1 MTKAGRRIATALVLA
16 ALATAAAP
24 ALAQAQPQTIAA
36 PDNLVAE
43 GIPAIPAALAQQV
56 GRYAEF
62 RSAGLQGWH
71 PTRREMLVTTRFAET
86 NQVHRVSQPMGA
98 RTQLTFFPDRIR
110 GAGFEPVAGRYFVF
124 SKDSGGGEWYQLYRQ
139 DAASGEVTLLTDGR
153 SRNQDPVWNRAGT
166 RIAYGSTRRNGKDV
180 DLYTMDPADPAS
192 DRLLTRL
199 EGGGW
204 GPADWSPDGRQI
216 ALLEYLSINEARL
229 WLVDATTGEKRLLT
243 PASAAGP
250 VLYGGARFSHDGK
263 GLYVSTD
270 RDFEFARLAY
280 LDLGTG
286 SHRYLSTHIPWNV
299 DHFDLSRDGRKIA
312 FITNEAG
319 VSRLRLLDTA
329 SRRELKAPRL
339 PVGVIYGASW
349 HANGRDLGF
358 TLATAR
364 SAPDVHSLDTATGR
378 ITRWT
383 ASETGGLDT
392 SAFAQAQPIA
402 WNSFDG
408 RSITGF
414 LYRPPA
420 RFAGRRPVIIDIH
433 GGPEGQSRPRFLGRD
448 NYLLDE
454 LGIAIVFPNVRGSTG
469 YGKSFVK
476 LDNGFLREDSYKDI
490 AALLDW
496 IKAEPGLDADRVLV
510 TGGSYGG
517 HMTLAV
523 AANYSDRICCAID
536 VVGPSNLVT
545 FLEHTES
552 YRRDLRRVEYGDER
566 DPKMREFLLRIAP
579 MTKAAAIAKPLFV
592 IQGRNDPRVPA
603 SEATQMVAA
612 VREGKTPV
620 WFLMANDEG
629 HGFAKRRN
637 RDFQFYATVRF
648 IQEYLLK

>member
-1 MTKAGRRIATALVLA
+1 MMDCGRRITAALVLA
-16 ALATAAAP
+16 ALAAASAP
-24 ALAQAQPQTIAA
+24 ALAQPQPQTIAA
-36 PDNLVAE
+36 PDNLVVE

-62 RSAGLQGWH
+62 RSAGLQSWH
-71 PTRREMLVTTRFAET
+71 PTRREMLITTRFAET
-86 NQVHRVSQPMGA
+86 NQVHRVSQPLGA

-110 GAGFEPVAGRYFVF
+110 GAEFQPVTGRYFVF
-124 SKDSGGGEWYQLYRQ
+124 SKDIGGGEWYQLYRQ
-139 DAASGEVTLLTDGR
+139 DAATGAVTLLTDGK

-180 DLYTMDPADPAS
+180 DLYTMDPAEPAS
-192 DRLLTRL
+192 DRLLTQL

-216 ALLEYLSINEARL
+216 ALFEYLSVNEARL
-229 WLVDATTGEKRLLT
+229 WLVDSATGEKRLLT
-243 PASAAGP
+243 PANGAGP
-250 VLYGGARFSHDGK
+250 VLYGSARFSHDGK
-263 GLYVSTD
+263 GLYVTTD
-270 RDFEFARLAY
+270 RDFEFTRLAY
-280 LDLGTG
+280 LDLRTS

-329 SRRELKAPRL
+329 RQRELPAPQL

-349 HANGRDLGF
+349 HANSRDLGF

-364 SAPDVHSLDTATGR
+364 STADVYSLDSGNGR

-392 SAFAQAQPIA
+392 SAFAQAQPVA

-420 RFAGRRPVIIDIH
+420 RFDGKRPVIIDIH

-454 LGIAIVFPNVRGSTG
+454 LGIAIIFPNVRGSTG

-496 IKAEPGLDADRVLV
+496 IKAQPGLDADRVLV

-545 FLEHTES
+545 FLENTES

-579 MTKAAAIAKPLFV
+579 MTKAASIGKPLLV
-592 IQGRNDPRVPA
+592 IQGKNDPRVPA

-629 HGFAKRRN
+629 HGFAKRKN

-648 IQEYLLK
+648 IQDYLLK